1 MKLKKVILA
10 LGLGACIMMTGCGST
25 QAANNSGGG
34 SSSEGKEIQA
44 IKDRG
49 VLKVGVKV
57 DVPKYGY
64 KNPTTGQME
73 GFEIDLSRAVAKKI
87 LGDENK
93 VEFQGVT
100 AKTRGPLLDNG
111 EVDMVA
117 ATFTITD
124 ERKKSY
130 NFSDSYIKD
139 GLGLLV
145 KKSSGAS
152 SLKDLNGKTI
162 GVAQSSTTKAAL
174 EEEAKKQGL
183 TLKFSEL
190 GGYPELKAA
199 LDSGRIN
206 CFAVDASIL
215 NGYVDDSTVILDDR
229 YNPQEYGI
237 ASKKDNTELA
247 KVINEVVND
256 MKTSGEIDKLIAK
269 WEIK

>member
-64 KNPTTGQME
+64 KNPTNGQME

-256 MKTSGEIDKLIAK
+256 MKASGEMDKLIAK